1 MRIEGKLY
9 LNTGGGGEGGEAYEV
24 VWENKQMSGLIR
36 TKLRLKTRECFMR

>member
-9 LNTGGGGEGGEAYEV
+9 LNTGGEGEAYEV